1 MDLKTLKAKLH
12 AANPNLAFEIKDDIA
27 FQVGRQIERIRV
39 SRGMTQVE
47 LAAILGTKQS
57 AISRLERG
65 AALPSLST
73 LKRIANLFG
82 TYVDIKLPDPE
93 LTSDRLNEPEFNG
106 LVRSFLTIED
116 VRPQK
121 QKSREVGT
129 LSAPDANTTL
139 IRR

>member
-93 LTSDRLNEPEFNG
+93 LT
-106 LVRSFLTIED
+106 
-116 VRPQK
+116 
-121 QKSREVGT
+121 
-129 LSAPDANTTL
+129 
-139 IRR
+139 